1 VLEALEALPLAESI
15 RRSVWAYPLL
25 EWIHIAGFAAL
36 VGSLLTLELR
46 VFGAQ
51 PSIPLPALGHLAVT
65 VAVAGFAVAAAAG
78 GLMFV
83 SSATEFGRHPA
94 FLTKLA
100 LMGTAAVN
108 ALWFHL
114 RCSLQRHDAV
124 ARVQAAASLL
134 LWFAVIGAGRLIAYL

>member
-1 VLEALEALPLAESI
+1 
-15 RRSVWAYPLL
+15 
-25 EWIHIAGFAAL
+25 
-36 VGSLLTLELR
+36 
-46 VFGAQ
+46 
-51 PSIPLPALGHLAVT
+51 
-65 VAVAGFAVAAAAG
+65 VAGFAVAAAAG